1 METRRV
7 LVAED
12 DRVAARVLERL
23 LRQAGYEVRLAHDGK
38 QAWEMYQQ
46 QPVPLVITDWMMP
59 EMDGLELC
67 RRLRENPHNGYTYII
82 LLTARD
88 QKEDQV
94 TALESGA
101 DDFLTKPLH
110 AAELQARLRVAERI
124 LQAEASLRQ
133 QKEHLQ
139 MLNEELQA
147 QTEQLQHSVRL
158 IEFANRR
165 FAELFENL
173 PIACFTFDAEG
184 ILHEWNHAAEQ
195 LYGYPKQEVLFRS
208 MFEKVFT
215 GDAAERMQ
223 QLMQMVLSGSI
234 LQGIES
240 QDSDATGRVIYV
252 MRSAFPMRTPTGEI
266 VGGIVA
272 VVDVSDRVEYE
283 QHLKSLARTDGL
295 TGIANHRAFQEF
307 LQQHF
312 NEAGRYHHPLAL
324 ALIDVDHFKQFNDT
338 FGHQAGDEVLK
349 RVARILRE
357 NVRQADFVARY
368 GGEEFA
374 IVFPANRYCERGASG
389 GTAAP
394 GDRRSRMGASSR
406 YSQFRRGE
414 SAALHANAPGAYR
427 SRRSRA
433 LQGESCRAQPCLP
446 VYSVGPVR
454 RVRQV
459 RQVRR
464 TRPTPIE
471 KQESPGGS
479 GINLLDG
486 RVVR

>member
-1 METRRV
+1 MRV

-23 LRQAGYEVRLAHDGK
+23 LRQLGYEVQLAHNGK

-67 RRLRENPHNGYTYII
+67 RRLRENPQNGYTYII
-82 LLTARD
+82 FLTARD
-88 QKEDQV
+88 QKEDHI

-101 DDFLTKPLH
+101 DDFLNKPLD
-110 AAELQARLRVAERI
+110 AAEIQARLRVAQRI
-124 LQAEASLRQ
+124 LQAEANLRQ

-147 QTEQLQHSVRL
+147 QTEQLQHSIQL

-173 PIACFTFDAEG
+173 PIACFTFDAQG
-184 ILHEWNHAAEQ
+184 ILHEWNQAAEQ
-195 LYGYPKQEVLFRS
+195 LYGYPKHEVLFRS

-215 GDAAERMQ
+215 GNAAKRMQ
-223 QLMQMVLSGSI
+223 QLMQMVLNGSI
-234 LQGIES
+234 LQGIDS
-240 QDSDATGRVIYV
+240 QDYDATGRMIYV
-252 MRSAFPMRTPTGEI
+252 VRSAFPLRTPTGEI

-283 QHLKSLARTDGL
+283 QHLKSLALTDGL

-312 NEAGRYHHPLAL
+312 NEACRYHQPLTL
-324 ALIDVDHFKQFNDT
+324 ALIDVDYFKQFNDT

-374 IVFPANRYCERGASG
+374 IVFPFTEMASAGQVAERLRQAIEQAEWEHRPITASFGVASLQPDMKAPQELIEAADNALYKAKAAGRNRVCLFNPSDRSDMSDLSDGPKPKSRK
-389 GTAAP
+389 AP
-394 GDRRSRMGASSR
+394 V
-406 YSQFRRGE
+406 E
-414 SAALHANAPGAYR
+414 V
-427 SRRSRA
+427 
-433 LQGESCRAQPCLP
+433 E
-446 VYSVGPVR
+446 
-454 RVRQV
+454 
-459 RQVRR
+459 
-464 TRPTPIE
+464 
-471 KQESPGGS
+471 
-479 GINLLDG
+479 
-486 RVVR
+486 

>member
-1 METRRV
+1 METKRV

-23 LRQAGYEVRLAHDGK
+23 LRQAGYEVQLAHDGK
-38 QAWEMYQQ
+38 QAWELYQQ

-88 QKEDQV
+88 QKEDQI

-101 DDFLTKPLH
+101 DDFLNKPLN

-124 LQAEASLRQ
+124 LQMEANLQQ
-133 QKEHLQ
+133 QKQHLQ

-195 LYGYPKQEVLFRS
+195 FYGYPKQEVLFRS

-223 QLMQMVLSGSI
+223 QLMQMVLNGSV

-240 QDSDATGRVIYV
+240 RDQDATGRVIYV

-283 QHLKSLARTDGL
+283 QHLESLARTDGL

-312 NEAGRYHHPLAL
+312 NEASRYHQPLAL
-324 ALIDVDHFKQFNDT
+324 ALIDVDYFKQFNDT

-374 IVFPANRYCERGASG
+374 IVFPATNI
-389 GTAAP
+389 
-394 GDRRSRMGASSR
+394 
-406 YSQFRRGE
+406 E
-414 SAALHANAPGAYR
+414 SASQVAERLRQAIEEAEWEHRPVTASFGVA
-427 SRRSRA
+427 S
-433 LQGESCRAQPCLP
+433 LQPCMQTPQELIEAADHALYKAKAAGRNRVCLFNPSDLSDGSDRSDYPTSKSRKVP
-446 VYSVGPVR
+446 VEV
-454 RVRQV
+454 
-459 RQVRR
+459 
-464 TRPTPIE
+464 E
-471 KQESPGGS
+471 
-479 GINLLDG
+479 
-486 RVVR
+486 